1 MSTHR
6 IYYGRGA
13 QTLTTIPHRGGQP
26 MRVTSATYA
35 ILDTRH
41 GADSADHV
49 VTAAGT
55 AATVDTLSTTTTA
68 KAGRAA
74 EDRRALTLTS
84 TAGISA
90 GHLYILEGAKGQAE
104 LVTIAEG
111 SPVSATV
118 ARTVAEIRGDYATGS
133 TLRGVE
139 VSATFPAIEA
149 DDDDNLDGLPFLL
162 TWTFEGLPPLR
173 ETVFAERGE
182 ESQIATLADLLL
194 LDPTLS
200 LVGGDRVPPASA
212 LAQAQRDLRTALQQA
227 GRSEADVLA
236 GGIGRDYVCYR
247 AAYLCLLGA
256 DGETAARKLDHYE
269 KHANTLQTSLLL
281 GGVKQ
286 GVAVLDKST
295 EASAPFTISSLFT
308 VFGA

>member
-1 MSTHR
+1 MPTHR
-6 IYYGRGA
+6 IYYGRGD

-26 MRVTSATYA
+26 VRVTAATYE

-49 VTAAGT
+49 VIAAGT
-55 AATVDTLSTTTTA
+55 FATVDALSTTTTA
-68 KAGRAA
+68 KAGRGA

-84 TAGISA
+84 TAGLVA

-104 LVTIAEG
+104 LVTIAAVASG
-111 SPVSATV
+111 TV
-118 ARTVAEIRGDYATGS
+118 ARTAAEIRGDYATG
-133 TLRGVE
+133 TALRGVE
-139 VSATFPAIEA
+139 VSATFPEVEA

-162 TWTFEGLPPLR
+162 TWTFSGLPPLR

-182 ESQIATLADLLL
+182 EAQLATLADLLL

-200 LVGGDRVPPASA
+200 LVGGDRVSPASA
-212 LAQAQRDLRTALQQA
+212 LAQAHRDLRTALQQA

-256 DGETAARKLDHYE
+256 DDQTAARKLDHYE
-269 KHANTLQTSLLL
+269 KQANTLQTSLLL
-281 GGVKQ
+281 GGVKP
-286 GVAVLDKST
+286 GVAILDKAT
-295 EASAPFTISSLFT
+295 EANAPFTISSLFK